1 MGAIGRDELLV
12 VTQIACLRKAY
23 KSVQVWAKCGQILI
37 VRHRETQ
44 NRRLTSY
51 FIGEFEVRVL
61 GSYCNRGRE
70 TSHLSKLITR
80 ARSEHI
86 QRSPVA
92 EVVERARFSKL
103 SKPVRAE
110 ILARYQQG
118 ERVVDLAA
126 AFGVSEWSVQN
137 LRKGAGVEP
146 HPRGM
151 SQAAIDEAAEL
162 YAQGLSF
169 SKIGRQVGYD
179 PKTVAKEL
187 RARGLVS

>member
-1 MGAIGRDELLV
+1 M
-12 VTQIACLRKAY
+12 
-23 KSVQVWAKCGQILI
+23 
-37 VRHRETQ
+37 
-44 NRRLTSY
+44 
-51 FIGEFEVRVL
+51 RVL

-70 TSHLSKLITR
+70 TSHLRKLITR
-80 ARSEHI
+80 ARNEHI

-92 EVVERARFSKL
+92 AVVERARFSKL

-110 ILARYQQG
+110 ILARYEQG

-137 LRKGAGVEP
+137 LRKTAGVEP

-151 SQAAIDEAAEL
+151 SQAAIDESAEL
-162 YAQGLSF
+162 YASGWSF
-169 SKIGRQVGYD
+169 TKIGRRVGYD

-187 RARGLVS
+187 RARSVAV